1 LVEPEL
7 LLVPE
12 LLLPE
17 LLLVPEVLELPV
29 PEELLEPLPVPPC
42 PDPLRKLSLRF
53 VLLPLVPPLLPL
65 VPEGL
70 VLEGLV
76 LLPLVP

>member
-12 LLLPE
+12 LLELP
-17 LLLVPEVLELPV
+17 VPELPV

-53 VLLPLVPPLLPL
+53 VLLPLVP
-65 VPEGL
+65 
-70 VLEGLV
+70 
-76 LLPLVP
+76 